1 MSRTTLISALLGA
14 ALLAACKPEPEPK
27 KSNGGDGEASVFEQ
41 FCNQLDECN
50 STMLEGM
57 SATECADYFVDCTDD
72 PALAHPLA
80 LLSNGLS
87 LPLVRLAVDGSGQR
101 ELGRV
106 SVSHG
111 GGGHACQLCSYPPA
125 AGRVRRGLSLGTASL
140 RRLTGRRRG
149 S

>member
-72 PALAHPLA
+72 LLASEA
-80 LLSNGLS
+80 SDVES
-87 LPLVRLAVDGSGQR
+87 AMSECISEDDTCVDF
-101 ELGRV
+101 EDCYLYDV
-106 SVSHG
+106 PY
-111 GGGHACQLCSYPPA
+111 C
-125 AGRVRRGLSLGTASL
+125 
-140 RRLTGRRRG
+140 
-149 S
+149 